1 MLEFFAKLNIAVAC
15 VSTLYTLQRVYV
27 NNIVYSYWL
36 RLQQKILGTLQAR
49 GEPICVSAD
58 GQYDSPGHS
67 AEHCFYRLQFFLHFF
82 ANFLHFAFIFNFS
95 PKFCNFSPFST
106 EGQRKGNYQFV
117 WGNGTK
123 TP

>member
-67 AEHCFYRLQFFLHFF
+67 AEHCFYRLGVIRYIDFPGSGGYSSSIAIFCSFF
-82 ANFLHFAFIFNFS
+82 AYFRHFLLL
-95 PKFCNFSPFST
+95 
-106 EGQRKGNYQFV
+106 FV
-117 WGNGTK
+117 
-123 TP
+123 